1 VTGKLTLSKR
11 ERLKSSIILEQ
22 LFSSGKSIKS
32 GPFILLWDIQKLN
45 TTVPV
50 QVGFSVP
57 KKKFRKAVDRNR
69 IKRQLKEAYRLN
81 KLNLFNLVLKSGE
94 QVALFILYR
103 DNKEFEHHELQ
114 DKIIVALSRLE
125 KELKIVLNNAE

>member
-1 VTGKLTLSKR
+1 MTGKLTLSKR

-45 TTVPV
+45 TTAPV
-50 QVGFSVP
+50 QIGFSVP
-57 KKKFRKAVDRNR
+57 KKKFRKAADRNR

-103 DNKEFEHHELQ
+103 DNKEFEHQELQ

>member
-1 VTGKLTLSKR
+1 MTGKLTLSKR